1 MNGYQATRDDQGILT
16 IHRVPIFVACSR
28 GENDFDDAWI
38 TKAVQKAFQAA
49 SEGYHPPLHI
59 RHHDAQSD
67 VRAAGYFRVLGTD
80 SIQFKGKLRTAIF
93 ADLVITDP
101 TVQGEVLS
109 RRLPYRS
116 VEIFDVDNPAID
128 SLALLDH
135 EAPYL
140 ELPMLMVSD
149 VQDAGATMAQSVALT
164 RVPSPWNGSGA
175 SREAA
180 MVACFRR
187 GHSAHVLFQHPND
200 MAPTPNP
207 KQVQMACDEEK
218 MADTYEEEKM
228 MDEPKDDEQMQD
240 GMMDVAA
247 IVAAIE
253 DGTIS
258 VADMDAIVAAVMA
271 RKAASEEPAEE
282 VEEEVAAPAAAPGES
297 MSRRRASSIE
307 MARALGEVAA
317 LKARLEER
325 EATDKRREDVT
336 VALKRLEGRP
346 LGSDLEQKLVAFH
359 AKHGPKA
366 FTAHVDAMVETF
378 AAYSEDPRAAMFSNP
393 VVPAVANRYLKDG
406 VEAVD
411 RAARFAREHAELVRG
426 GHTRMSL
433 DRYVELNMARN

>member
-101 TVQGEVLS
+101 AVQDEVLS

-116 VEIFDVDNPAID
+116 VEIFDVDSPAID

-140 ELPMLMVSD
+140 ELPMLMVSN
-149 VQDAGATMAQSVALT
+149 VADAGATMAQSVALA
-164 RVPSPWNGSGA
+164 RIPSPWSGSGA
-175 SREAA
+175 TREAA

-187 GHSAHVLFQHPND
+187 GQAAHVLFQHPND
-200 MAPTPNP
+200 NPNQNP
-207 KQVQMACDEEK
+207 KPVHMACDEEK
-218 MADTYEEEKM
+218 MADYEEEKM
-228 MDEPKDDEQMQD
+228 MEEEKDGEQMQD
-240 GMMDVAA
+240 GLMDVAA

-271 RKAASEEPAEE
+271 RKAAAEVTEEVE
-282 VEEEVAAPAAAPGES
+282 VEEEAAPAAAPGES
-297 MSRRRASSIE
+297 MSRGKASVA

-317 LKARLEER
+317 LRARLEQREQADQRR
-325 EATDKRREDVT
+325 EAVS
-336 VALKRLEGRP
+336 VAMKRLEGRP

-359 AKHGPKA
+359 AKHGAKA
-366 FTAHVDAMVETF
+366 FSAHVDAMVETF
-378 AAYSEDPRAAMFSNP
+378 ASYSEDPRAAFFAGQTQA
-393 VVPAVANRYLKDG
+393 VPEVANRYLKDG

-433 DRYVELNMARN
+433 DRYVELNMTRN

>member
-1 MNGYQATRDDQGILT
+1 MNGYQATRDDQGVLT

-28 GENDFDDAWI
+28 GETEFDDQWI
-38 TKAVQKAFQAA
+38 AKAVSKAFQAA
-49 SEGYHPPLHI
+49 EEGYHPPLHI

-67 VRAAGYFRVLGTD
+67 VRAAGYFRVLGTEP
-80 SIQFKGKLRTAIF
+80 IQFKGKLRTAIF

-101 TVQGEVLS
+101 AVQDEVLS

-140 ELPMLMVSD
+140 ELPMLMVSN
-149 VQDAGATMAQSVALT
+149 VADAGATMAQSVALA
-164 RVPSPWNGSGA
+164 RIPSPWSGSGA
-175 SREAA
+175 TREAA

-187 GHSAHVLFQHPND
+187 GQAAHVLFQHPND
-200 MAPTPNP
+200 NPNQNP
-207 KQVQMACDEEK
+207 KRAHMACDEEK
-218 MADTYEEEKM
+218 MAENEEEKM
-228 MDEPKDDEQMQD
+228 MEEEKDGEQMQD
-240 GMMDVAA
+240 GLMDVMA

-271 RKAASEEPAEE
+271 RKAAAEVTEE
-282 VEEEVAAPAAAPGES
+282 VEAEEEAAPAAAPGES
-297 MSRRRASSIE
+297 MSRGKTSVA

-317 LKARLEER
+317 LRARLEQREQADQRR
-325 EATDKRREDVT
+325 EAVS
-336 VALKRLEGRP
+336 VAMKRLEGRP

-359 AKHGPKA
+359 AKHGAKA
-366 FTAHVDAMVETF
+366 FAAHVDAIVETF
-378 AAYSEDPRAAMFSNP
+378 ATYSEDPRAAFFGSQAK
-393 VVPAVANRYLKDG
+393 VPDVATRYLKDG

-433 DRYVELNMARN
+433 DRYVELNMTRN